1 MSKVLYVGDPHFKHT
16 QKDEMERLMDFVY
29 VAAWDNKVERIVIL
43 GDLND
48 SHGIL
53 RTDNQIF
60 WENWLN
66 GLSENQELV
75 VLVGNHDMKNQGND
89 DEKENSLSIY
99 NLIHSRMR
107 FSIIQSPVCSGL
119 FGYMP
124 YIHDKKR
131 FVEEANKLATHGA
144 KVLVCHG
151 EFDGA
156 AYDNG
161 YYIPD
166 GIKQED
172 LNFDLIISGHIH
184 SRASIGKVRY
194 PGTARW
200 MTASDANKEKGIWL
214 VEHDDKTGAIISEQF
229 LDTSH
234 VCIPIYAY
242 QFREGEIE
250 PVIPQGSRSSVELI
264 GSSEWVSKKK
274 VKFKGLASVSSKIT
288 DKAKTANRK
297 TGNNLE
303 HFINKVFEPVQGI
316 KKERMV
322 EFMRELGVL

>member
-1 MSKVLYVGDPHFKHT
+1 MKTLYVGDPHFKHT
-16 QKDEMERLMDFVY
+16 QKDELERLMRFVDDIALTNE
-29 VAAWDNKVERIVIL
+29 VDQVVLL

-53 RTDNQIF
+53 RTDNQVF
-60 WENWLN
+60 WQKWLHI
-66 GLSENQELV
+66 LSGRQKLF

-89 DEKENSLSIY
+89 DELENSLSIF
-99 NLIHSRMR
+99 NLIDSPNLN
-107 FSIIQSPVCSGL
+107 IIQSPVP
-119 FGYMP
+119 FGNFAYMP

-131 FVEEANKLATHGA
+131 FVEEANTLAGQGA

-161 YYIPD
+161 FFIPD

-184 SRASIGKVRY
+184 SRAAIGKVRY

-214 VEHDDKTGAIISEQF
+214 VEHDNKTGAIVSEQF

-234 VCIPIYAY
+234 VCTPIYAY
-242 QFREGEIE
+242 QFKEGEAE
-250 PVIPQGSRSSVELI
+250 PVIPQGSRASVELI
-264 GSSEWVSKKK
+264 GSSEWVSKMK
-274 VKFKGLASVSSKIT
+274 VKFKGRASISSKIT
-288 DKAKTANRK
+288 DKAKAANRK
-297 TGNNLE
+297 TGNNLQ
-303 HFINKVFEPVQGI
+303 HFVNKVFEPVSGI

-322 EFMRELGVL
+322 EFMKELGIL